1 MEFDAAYNFGF
12 NADTNVFKNA
22 SAKYAQHGYKLPK
35 LVFWNVNSRTNTIPV
50 KQNENGVILV
60 SGFAVNTLNMV
71 LNGETDPFKALVKE
85 LEIERYSA
93 IPLLDNVGNSKVKS
107 KSVKKTTRIKETPDF
122 LK

>member
-1 MEFDAAYNFGF
+1 M
-12 NADTNVFKNA
+12 
-22 SAKYAQHGYKLPK
+22 
-35 LVFWNVNSRTNTIPV
+35 NSRTNTIRI
-50 KQNENGVILV
+50 KQDENGVILV
-60 SGFAVNTLNMV
+60 SGFSVNTLNMV

-85 LEIERYSA
+85 LEVERYSA